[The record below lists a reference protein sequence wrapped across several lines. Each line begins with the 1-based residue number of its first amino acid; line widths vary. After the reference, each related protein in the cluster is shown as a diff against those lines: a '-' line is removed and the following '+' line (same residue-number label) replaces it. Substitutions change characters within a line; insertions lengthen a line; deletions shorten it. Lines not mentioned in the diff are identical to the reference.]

1 MKKFAAFLALIV
13 AVLLLLNN
21 YVDDLNVNVDLQALR
36 SSIGKLNPVQEAAA
50 SDASIPGFVCL
61 SNVPEYVNCN
71 DIIKVWQAEGG
82 LADPVNEV
90 IVRYFYVG
98 NNDYQH
104 SVSTCINDVACI
116 HSPMKWDF
124 TIIVNADKMKQ
135 LSAEKQRMVALHE
148 LSHAIDNS
156 NRALT
161 DPFWGGCMSKNE
173 IDLLEA
179 KYKAREPNLA
189 LTYSTVINPLPSDF
203 TAPPKP
209 QTLEKH

>member
-1 MKKFAAFLALIV
+1 MKKLAAFLAVIV
-13 AVLLLLNN
+13 AILLLVNN
-21 YVDDLNVNVDLQALR
+21 YGSDLNVNVDLQALR
-36 SSIGKLNPVQEAAA
+36 NSIGKLNPVQEAAA
-50 SDASIPGFVCL
+50 SEASVAGFTCL
-61 SNVPEYVNCN
+61 SNVPAYVNCN
-71 DIIKVWQAEGG
+71 DIVKVWQAEGG
-82 LADPVNEV
+82 LADPINEV
-90 IVRYFYVG
+90 IVRYFYVR
-98 NNDYQH
+98 NSDYRN
-104 SVSTCINDVACI
+104 SVSTCMDDVACI

-173 IDLLEA
+173 IDSLEA
-179 KYKAREPNLA
+179 KYKAREPSLA
-189 LTYSTVINPLPSDF
+189 LAYPTVIIPLPSDF